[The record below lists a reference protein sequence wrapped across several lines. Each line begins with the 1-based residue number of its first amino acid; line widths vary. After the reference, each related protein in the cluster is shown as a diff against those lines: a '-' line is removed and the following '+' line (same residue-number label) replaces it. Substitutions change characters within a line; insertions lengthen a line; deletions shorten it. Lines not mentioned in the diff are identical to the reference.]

1 MARAFIGLGSNLDDP
16 VERVVEGLRRLAALP
31 GIAVERCSSLYR
43 TPPWG
48 MTEQP
53 AFVNAVAELR
63 VSRAPEALLDALLA
77 TERAMG
83 RERRERWGPR
93 RIDLDLLHIEGER
106 RETASLQLP
115 HPRLHERA
123 FVLLPWA
130 EIAPDLAIPGRGRIA
145 ALLQGVDHAGIQ
157 RLP

>member
-1 MARAFIGLGSNLDDP
+1 MSRAFIGLGSNLDDP
-16 VERVVEGLRRLAALP
+16 VERVVEGLRRLAASP
-31 GIAVERCSSLYR
+31 GIAIERCSSLYR

-53 AFVNAVAELR
+53 AFINAVAELR
-63 VSRAPEALLDALLA
+63 VALVPEALLDALLA

-93 RIDLDLLHIEGER
+93 RIDLDLLHVEGEVR
-106 RETASLQLP
+106 DTEALQLP

-130 EIAPDLAIPGRGRIA
+130 EIAAELEIPGRGRIGE
-145 ALLQGVDHAGIQ
+145 LLQGVDHAGIQ

>member
-1 MARAFIGLGSNLDDP
+1 MSRAFIGLDSNLDNP
-16 VERVVEGLRRLAALP
+16 MERVVEALQRLAATP
-31 GIAVERCSSLYR
+31 DIAVERCSALYH

-48 MTEQP
+48 MTDQP
-53 AFVNAVAELR
+53 AFINAVAELR
-63 VSRAPEALLDALLA
+63 VALSPEALLESLLA

-93 RIDLDLLHIEGER
+93 RIDLDLLHVEGEVR
-106 RETASLQLP
+106 DTESLQLP

-130 EIAPDLAIPGRGRIA
+130 EIAPEVEIPGRGRIGE
-145 ALLQGVDHAGIQ
+145 LLQGVDHAGIQ

>member
-1 MARAFIGLGSNLDDP
+1 
-16 VERVVEGLRRLAALP
+16 
-31 GIAVERCSSLYR
+31 
-43 TPPWG
+43 

-63 VSRAPEALLDALLA
+63 VSLPPEALLDALLA

-93 RIDLDLLHIEGER
+93 RIDLDLLHVEGELR
-106 RETASLQLP
+106 DTQTLQLP
-115 HPRLHERA
+115 HPRLHERG

-130 EIAPDLAIPGRGRIA
+130 EIAPELEIPGRGRIGD
-145 ALLQGVDHAGIQ
+145 LLRGVDHAGIQ

>member
-1 MARAFIGLGSNLDDP
+1 MARAFIGLGSNLDTP
-16 VERVVEGLRRLAALP
+16 AERVVEGLQRLGALP
-31 GIAVERCSSLYR
+31 GIAVRRCSSLYL

-53 AFVNAVAELR
+53 AFINAAAELQ
-63 VSRAPEALLDALLA
+63 VSLSPEALLEALLA

-106 RETASLQLP
+106 RDTPSLQLP

-123 FVLLPWA
+123 FVLLPLA
-130 EIAPDLAIPGRGRIA
+130 EIAPDAEIPGRGRVA
-145 ALLQGVDHAGIQ
+145 ELLRGVDHAGIQ